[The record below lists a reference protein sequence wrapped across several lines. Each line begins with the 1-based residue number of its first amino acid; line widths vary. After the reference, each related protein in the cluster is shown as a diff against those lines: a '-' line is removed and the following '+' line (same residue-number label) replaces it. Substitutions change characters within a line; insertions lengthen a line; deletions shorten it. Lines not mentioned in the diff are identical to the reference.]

1 MLTVKDALSIS
12 VYRNC
17 LSLGYKVIDVR
28 QLVSGRNVSALSS
41 IIRTPYYFG
50 GHILYGHTL
59 VLLTDERP
67 GGIRHADSVELWLTD
82 DQGKL
87 DRNILDVLSNDDF
100 KVFTGTKDLVPSKYA
115 YAELEQ
121 FAGAASE
128 LPHVFTFSEF
138 IELRDLGVL
147 DQVLN
152 AQIYQDYQV
161 YLDDV
166 KYKMESGVE
175 FVGRIE
181 TLEDLLKVNT

>member
-1 MLTVKDALSIS
+1 MKREAPTFYKWEQFTVFA
-12 VYRNC
+12 
-17 LSLGYKVIDVR
+17 G
-28 QLVSGRNVSALSS
+28 A
-41 IIRTPYYFG
+41 
-50 GHILYGHTL
+50 
-59 VLLTDERP
+59 
-67 GGIRHADSVELWLTD
+67 
-82 DQGKL
+82 
-87 DRNILDVLSNDDF
+87 
-100 KVFTGTKDLVPSKYA
+100 KDLVPSKYA

-121 FAGAASE
+121 FVGAASE

-138 IELRDLGVL
+138 MELRDLGVL

-181 TLEDLLKVNT
+181 TLEDFLKVNI